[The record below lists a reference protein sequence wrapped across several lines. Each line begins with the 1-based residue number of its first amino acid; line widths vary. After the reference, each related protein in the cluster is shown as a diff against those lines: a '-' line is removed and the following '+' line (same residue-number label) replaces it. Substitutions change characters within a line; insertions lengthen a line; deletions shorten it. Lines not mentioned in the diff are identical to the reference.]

1 LPGAPGAD
9 GAPGPNEIGGLP
21 IDAATATDGDILQL
35 LTGAWRN
42 TPPALTAAQAADL
55 TDAGDSVLHYHAADR
70 ALANA
75 TGTLAVANGGTG
87 AGSFTAGR
95 LLIGNGTGAITED
108 ANLFWDNTNKRLG
121 IGTSSPLQALDI
133 LDSSPTNLIVRK
145 SGSTGMSFSAN
156 WPTLALNMRYDASQS
171 QWRAIGAGYTG
182 KLEQKPTTGLMSF
195 SIQNTNASA
204 DQLLGSYTGVE
215 HLTISSGGNVG
226 IGFGTAATQ
235 KLQVAGNVVPNATGS
250 YDLGTSSLGWRQL
263 FLDYT
268 NTATVGNVTINKASG
283 TVNLAALG
291 TTLTLTN
298 SLIATTSRIMLTLAS
313 DPGSA
318 IGSLYAVP
326 AAGSCTINVTTAVT
340 NQTKIA
346 FEVIN

>member
-1 LPGAPGAD
+1 M
-9 GAPGPNEIGGLP
+9 
-21 IDAATATDGDILQL
+21 TAIPVLS
-35 LTGAWRN
+35 LTQ
-42 TPPALTAAQAADL
+42 AQATDL
-55 TDAGDSVLHYHAADR
+55 TDGGDSALHYHVADR

-87 AGSFTAGR
+87 AASFTAGR
-95 LLIGNGTGAITED
+95 LLIGNGTGAVATD
-108 ANLFWDNTNKRLG
+108 ANLVWDNTNKRLG

-145 SGSTGMSFSAN
+145 SGSTGMSLNAS
-156 WPTLALNMRYDASQS
+156 WPSLNLNMRYDASQS
-171 QWRAIGAGYTG
+171 QWRAIGTAYTG
-182 KLEQKPTTGLMSF
+182 LWGQNPFTGIMSF
-195 SIQNTNASA
+195 SILDTYASA
-204 DQLLGSYTGVE
+204 DQLLGSYVGVE
-215 HLTISSGGNVG
+215 HLAISPSGNVG

-235 KLQVAGNVVPNATGS
+235 KLQVAGNVAPNATGS
-250 YDLGTSSLGWRQL
+250 YDLGTSTLGWRQL

-268 NTATVGNVTINKASG
+268 NTATVGDVTMNKASG
-283 TVNLAALG
+283 TVNLGAAG

-298 SLIATTSRIMLTLAS
+298 SLITANSRIMLTLAS
-313 DPGSA
+313 NPGVA

-326 AAGSCTINVTTAVT
+326 AAGSCTINVTTAVV